1 MQKLAQIRVF
11 PHPSYSGGLRRLR
24 RDRLSKYGRSHRS
37 FATRRSGVR
46 ASCRPFDSP
55 DTRLAGLAHGRPVD
69 SRHESRKAGLNL
81 SDGLNVQTNMSSF
94 FLTLLVSLGLVAQSA
109 PSSSPDDL
117 AARVQ
122 QRYDTIKDFEADFV
136 QTYEGGVLRTKTT
149 ERGTVAIKRP
159 GRMRWVYSK
168 PERKEFVSDGVRIYS
183 YLPADKQV
191 IVSPVPQGQSNTPA
205 LFLTGKGN
213 LVRDFTVSPTQ
224 LAGAPAGLTML
235 KLVPKRSDPDVES
248 LVLGV
253 DPASLQIRHLVATDR
268 QGGKSTFT
276 FTNLKENR
284 GLSDKIFEFRIP
296 RGVDVITGGTL
307 SK

>member
-1 MQKLAQIRVF
+1 
-11 PHPSYSGGLRRLR
+11 
-24 RDRLSKYGRSHRS
+24 
-37 FATRRSGVR
+37 
-46 ASCRPFDSP
+46 
-55 DTRLAGLAHGRPVD
+55 
-69 SRHESRKAGLNL
+69 
-81 SDGLNVQTNMSSF
+81 MSSF
-94 FLTLLVSLGLVAQSA
+94 FLMLLVSLGLVAQSS
-109 PSSSPDDL
+109 PSPSVDDL

-191 IVSPVPQGQSNTPA
+191 IVSPVPQGPSNTPA

-213 LVRDFTVSPTQ
+213 LVRDFAISSTQ
-224 LAGAPAGLTML
+224 VAGAPAGLTMM

-253 DPASLQIRHLVATDR
+253 DPATLQIRHLVATDR
-268 QGGKSTFT
+268 QGGTSTFT

-296 RGVDVITGGTL
+296 RGVDVVTGGMP